1 MSFDALPI
9 LLAEDNDDDVFILR
23 RALKQADV
31 KNPLQVARDGQE
43 LMDYLSGAGAFAA
56 RRDHPLPFL
65 LLLDLKLPLHNGL
78 EVLEWM
84 RRDPKLVRVT
94 VVVLTSSAEQ
104 RDLRNARELGAR
116 FYLVKP
122 PKSQTLASMM
132 GLLRSEW
139 TGDSAAEVAKLEG
152 DLFDIAAA
160 AERRRERG

>member
-1 MSFDALPI
+1 MIFEALPI

-23 RALKQADV
+23 RALKQAEV
-31 KNPLQVARDGQE
+31 KNPLQLARDGQE

-56 RRDHPLPFL
+56 RRDYPMPFL

-78 EVLEWM
+78 EVLQWM
-84 RRDPKLVRVT
+84 RRDPRFARVT
-94 VVVLTSSAEQ
+94 VAVLTSSAEQ
-104 RDLRNARELGAR
+104 RDLKSARELGAR

-132 GLLRSEW
+132 ALLRAEW

-160 AERRRERG
+160 TEGRTNRS